1 MKIVNAG
8 YTMVD
13 IPDVLKKIEYAGRI
27 CYKSED
33 KITEGSAK
41 KMVDALIKNK
51 HTAMLEHSTVY
62 LGKLWSGSVCH
73 SCNQTMADEFID
85 KYAMNPYSKVV
96 VHNNDICVSTNY
108 RVLIENN
115 WLDDLRFLCNP
126 TEYHIKRYAMK
137 FICDRGVSHELVR
150 HRVFS
155 FAQESQ
161 RYCNY
166 SKDKFDNG
174 ITFIKPSWCNKEAMS
189 IIGDVTTVD
198 TEKASAEF
206 VLWMSYLADAEK
218 AYLKLLEM
226 GWTPQQ
232 ARSVLPNATKTE
244 IVITGFE
251 DDWKHFFDLRLRG
264 TTGKPH
270 PDMLVVAQLAWN
282 EFKDRLN
289 LEL

>member
-1 MKIVNAG
+1 MKLIKPSVEYISQPEG
-8 YTMVD
+8 LDGIY
-13 IPDVLKKIEYAGRI
+13 KHIERCART

-33 KITEGSAK
+33 KITVDSAK
-41 KMVDALIKNK
+41 KFVDGLIMAG

-62 LGKLWSGSVCH
+62 LEKTFKKFKDNS
-73 SCNQTMADEFID
+73 
-85 KYAMNPYSKVV
+85 Y
-96 VHNNDICVSTNY
+96 HNNLYSTSIGTPEKTEDGIIWKWYITTNF

-115 WLDDLRFLCNP
+115 WLDDLKYLCQP
-126 TEYHIKRYAMK
+126 TEYHQKRYTMK

-150 HRVFS
+150 HRRMS

-174 ITFIKPSWCNKEAMS
+174 ITFIKPSWCDKEAMS
-189 IIGDVTTVD
+189 VIGDIAAID
-198 TEKASAEF
+198 TEKSSAEF
-206 VLWMSYLADAEK
+206 VLWLTYLANAEK

-244 IVITGFE
+244 IIMTGFE
-251 DDWKHFFDLRLRG
+251 DDWKHFFNLRLRG

-282 EFKDRLN
+282 EFKDKLN